1 MQEEI
6 PIESATW
13 LGIEG
18 RVCVVTGAGSGIGA
32 EAARQLAA
40 AGAHVALLDRD
51 RESAMSVAAEI
62 TAAGG
67 RAIGIEA
74 DVTRVREIAAAA
86 GRVEQELGAC
96 QILVNNAAILSADGL
111 MDVTLE
117 KWNDLIAVN
126 LTGALLCAQA
136 FARQMIEKGR
146 GGGIINVTSITGQQ
160 PMPYGGGYSVSKAAL
175 SMLARVLTVELAGYQ
190 IRSNAVAPA
199 LVRTALSEAAYR
211 NPDIGRKREQMV
223 PAGRISSPRDLAN
236 VILFLASDRSNYI
249 NGQEILVDGGLTQ
262 TLMSLIPRPRS
273 EKDGARPAERPK
285 SNNFNG

>member
-6 PIESATW
+6 TIESATW

-51 RESAMSVAAEI
+51 REGAVSVAAEI

-67 RAIGIEA
+67 RAIGIQA
-74 DVTRVREIAAAA
+74 DVTRVGEIAAAA

-96 QILVNNAAILSADGL
+96 QILVNNAAVLSGDGL
-111 MDVTLE
+111 MDVKLE

-126 LTGALLCAQA
+126 LTGALLCTQA
-136 FARQMIEKGR
+136 FARQMIKKGR
-146 GGGIINVTSITGQQ
+146 GGGIINVTSIAGQQ
-160 PMPYGGGYSVSKAAL
+160 PMPYGGGYSVSKAGL
-175 SMLARVLTVELAGYQ
+175 SMLTRVMTVELAGYQ

-199 LVRTALSEAAYR
+199 LVRTALSESAYR
-211 NPDIGRKREQMV
+211 NPDIARKREQMV
-223 PAGRISSPRDLAN
+223 PASRISSPHDLATI
-236 VILFLASDRSNYI
+236 ILFLASDRSSYI

-262 TLMSLIPRPRS
+262 TLMGLIPRPHQER
-273 EKDGARPAERPK
+273 EGVRRAETPK
-285 SNNFNG
+285 